1 IVSPGEGIVTG
12 ENDKIEI
19 KSPNSGFIND
29 FNIREGDQV
38 SKGMILFTYTNLD
51 YTHKET
57 TLESVINFNDIKI
70 KKLKKELELLKPL
83 LAGNVDALNEKGKL
97 PSLDGENYIYFQF
110 KTEYDAIAM
119 EEKNLEEKETLLEK
133 ELQSRTKQISFLQ
146 NKDDL
151 LKKGGATNIDIL
163 NNRYDIEKQKTEM
176 INVKLNFILLRKE
189 FEKLKS
195 QFKTKL
201 YDKIS
206 SITEQISELQKNN
219 IENDGELSL
228 MKGKVSTNI
237 ITSPVAGTILKIDH
251 NLKKGSFIEQYQS
264 IMTVKQNSNGQVI
277 EAKFDAKYRPYI
289 YEGASVKVSVNS
301 TAFKNNFS
309 ARVAKISPDSFSDN
323 PNDSRE
329 RRYYRVTIDSFDNV
343 SDVNYLPEGI
353 PVNVFATSKKISI
366 FEYIIASFKSDMTFV
381 W

>member
-1 IVSPGEGIVTG
+1 
-12 ENDKIEI
+12 
-19 KSPNSGFIND
+19 
-29 FNIREGDQV
+29 
-38 SKGMILFTYTNLD
+38 
-51 YTHKET
+51 
-57 TLESVINFNDIKI
+57 DIKI

-343 SDVNYLPEGI
+343 S
-353 PVNVFATSKKISI
+353 
-366 FEYIIASFKSDMTFV
+366 
-381 W
+381 

>member
-1 IVSPGEGIVTG
+1 
-12 ENDKIEI
+12 
-19 KSPNSGFIND
+19 
-29 FNIREGDQV
+29 
-38 SKGMILFTYTNLD
+38 
-51 YTHKET
+51 
-57 TLESVINFNDIKI
+57 
-70 KKLKKELELLKPL
+70 
-83 LAGNVDALNEKGKL
+83 VDALNEKGKL

-277 EAKFDAKYRPYI
+277 EA
-289 YEGASVKVSVNS
+289 
-301 TAFKNNFS
+301 
-309 ARVAKISPDSFSDN
+309 
-323 PNDSRE
+323 
-329 RRYYRVTIDSFDNV
+329 
-343 SDVNYLPEGI
+343 
-353 PVNVFATSKKISI
+353 
-366 FEYIIASFKSDMTFV
+366 
-381 W
+381 